1 MGGASTGN
9 CVISVPGVP
18 TTTTSTAGIGAM
30 TQQSLGLHQALG
42 GGGGATLLQTTGG
55 NRNVNMRHRKH

>member
-42 GGGGATLLQTTGG
+42 GGGATLL
-55 NRNVNMRHRKH
+55 